1 MNSRVVFSKGRWISV
16 NLPIG
21 RDSSWTVSSEW
32 IYANAWAAGVALG
45 MTEER
50 AEQVAEAIVMQL
62 LYPGVEYDKCL
73 TADMK
78 RCFVK
83 NPEETS

>member
-1 MNSRVVFSKGRWISV
+1 MFSKGRWISV

-32 IYANAWAAGVALG
+32 MYANAWASGVASG

-50 AEQVAEAIVMQL
+50 AEQVAEAIVIQR
-62 LYPGVEYDKCL
+62 LYPGVEYDKSL
-73 TADMK
+73 TSDMK